1 MDGWAHVGRPL
12 GHASRGDLPPRA
24 DRAGAVS
31 LHVVRNRSRR
41 PPGEHVEDVP
51 VLRSR
56 TRIVVLL
63 LLIEA
68 FDLEPVEQ
76 RMSALSG
83 ERGDLVV
90 RRPGVPL
97 AQDLAAETAAGAY
110 RVAHFSPDLRPTP
123 AGQKKRLNPAQTRS
137 ALGGSTS
144 SIRATVVR
152 SHRVSSDGTRD
163 RRRRMPSASASV
175 ANTRKPRSSIAR
187 VSMPEPHPRSTASC
201 GPTRTWVGP
210 RATALEV
217 LGPRTRRNSRPR
229 WPRQP

>member
-76 RMSALSG
+76 RMSALSR

-97 AQDLAAETAAGAY
+97 AQYLAAETAAGAY
-110 RVAHFSPDLRPTP
+110 RVAHLSPDLRPTP
-123 AGQKKRLNPAQTRS
+123 AGAEEEAEPRPDQVGLGELDLLHTRHRRPQPPRELGRDPRS
-137 ALGGSTS
+137 KAADALGLGIGGEHPPASLEHREGVDAGAAPEVHG
-144 SIRATVVR
+144 IVR
-152 SHRVSSDGTRD
+152 TR
-163 RRRRMPSASASV
+163 
-175 ANTRKPRSSIAR
+175 
-187 VSMPEPHPRSTASC
+187 PEP
-201 GPTRTWVGP
+201 G
-210 RATALEV
+210 
-217 LGPRTRRNSRPR
+217 
-229 WPRQP
+229 